1 MELFSSRGGKLHGVE
16 LQFTSQCRA
25 NYSTGELNRLYPHY
39 ACCVLDFLCADFLN
53 WIWLSIQE
61 MGDGSV
67 LLRLAHLY
75 EVKSF
80 DLMLYLSF
88 Y

>member
-1 MELFSSRGGKLHGVE
+1 MELYSSRGGKFHGVE

-25 NYSTGELNRLYPHY
+25 NYPTGDRDRLYPHHL
-39 ACCVLDFLCADFLN
+39 CCVLDFLCADLFN
-53 WIWLSIQE
+53 WTTIQE

-67 LLRLAHLY
+67 LLRLVHLY

-80 DLMLYLSF
+80 NLMLYLCF